1 MPYNILSDMETTWA
15 KVEVAERH
23 MEAFRMSERGSFN
36 NKLAKLATNELEME
50 NIHLNLL
57 GQR

>member
-1 MPYNILSDMETTWA
+1 
-15 KVEVAERH
+15 
-23 MEAFRMSERGSFN
+23 MSERKSYK
-36 NKLAKLATNELEME
+36 NKLVKLATNELEME